1 MAQFIED
8 FEEEEKHEL
17 TGPPPGMEGHEDVQ
31 VQVEYKAPKEE
42 KAEELPRSA
51 SLLPEVMEPNR
62 AISEVVAFGEVPKPK
77 DNKKK
82 QQLKGDV
89 PEIEEA

>member
-42 KAEELPRSA
+42 KTEELPRSA

-62 AISEVVAFGEVPKPK
+62 AISEVVAFGEVPK